1 MTQALRHPAAGKYA
15 AMNRRDLVCSIVVGA
30 LAFAA
35 TTVLAQS
42 AERPVAKPP
51 EDKPFAEHFIVL
63 QLSDSD
69 QKKER
74 LVLSVASNLQ
84 KAYGQDKIAI
94 EVVAF
99 GPGIDLLRENN
110 ENRALVD
117 SLVSQ
122 GVRFDVCGN
131 TLDTI
136 ERETGQRPK
145 INPHAIEVQV
155 GVGQILSLTESGYT
169 LVRP

>member
-1 MTQALRHPAAGKYA
+1 
-15 AMNRRDLVCSIVVGA
+15 MNRRELFV
-30 LAFAA
+30 AA
-35 TTVLAQS
+35 TGLALIS
-42 AERPVAKPP
+42 AMSRPAQAQTKAKPP
-51 EDKPFAEHFIVL
+51 EDKPFAEHFIAL

-69 QKKER
+69 PKKQR

-99 GPGIDLLRENN
+99 GPGIDLLRDTS
-110 ENRALVD
+110 ENRQLVD
-117 SLVSQ
+117 SLVTQ
-122 GVRFDVCGN
+122 GIRFDVCGN

-136 ERETGQRPK
+136 EHETGQRPK

-155 GVGQILSLTESGYT
+155 GVGQLLTLSEGGYT
-169 LVRP
+169 VIRP

>member
-1 MTQALRHPAAGKYA
+1 
-15 AMNRRDLVCSIVVGA
+15 MNRRTLLKSLF
-30 LAFAA
+30 LAVPGFMPLRCAS
-35 TTVLAQS
+35 AQTKP
-42 AERPVAKPP
+42 AERKP
-51 EDKPFAEHFIVL
+51 ESDKPFAEHFIVL

-69 QKKER
+69 PKKER
-74 LVLSVASNLQ
+74 LVLSVASNLL
-84 KAYGQDKIAI
+84 KGFGPDKIAV

-99 GPGIDLLRENN
+99 GPGIDLLRDTN
-110 ENRALVD
+110 EFRSLVD
-117 SLVSQ
+117 SLVTQ

-136 ERETGQRPK
+136 ERETGKRPT

-155 GVGQILSLTESGYT
+155 GVEQILKLTENGYT

>member
-1 MTQALRHPAAGKYA
+1 
-15 AMNRRDLVCSIVVGA
+15 MNRRELFYSAA
-30 LAFAA
+30 LAALASAVSRPAA
-35 TTVLAQS
+35 AQPK
-42 AERPVAKPP
+42 AGRKPL
-51 EDKPFAEHFIVL
+51 EDKPFAEHFIAL

-69 QKKER
+69 PKKQR

-99 GPGIDLLRENN
+99 GPGIDLLRDTS
-110 ENRALVD
+110 ENRQLVD
-117 SLVSQ
+117 SLITQ

-136 ERETGQRPK
+136 EHETGQRPK

-155 GVGQILSLTESGYT
+155 GVGHLLTLSEGGYT
-169 LVRP
+169 IVRP

>member
-1 MTQALRHPAAGKYA
+1 
-15 AMNRRDLVCSIVVGA
+15 MNRREL
-30 LAFAA
+30 FAA
-35 TTVLAQS
+35 AAGFALISAISLSAQ
-42 AERPVAKPP
+42 AQTKAKPP
-51 EDKPFAEHFIVL
+51 EDKPFAEHFIAL
-63 QLSDSD
+63 QISDSD
-69 QKKER
+69 QKKQR

-99 GPGIDLLRENN
+99 GPGIDLLRAES
-110 ENRALVD
+110 ENRSLVD
-117 SLVSQ
+117 SLVTQ

-145 INPHAIEVQV
+145 INPHAVEVQV
-155 GVGQILSLTESGYT
+155 GVGHLLTLSEGGYT
-169 LVRP
+169 VIRP